1 MIKYPIIFI
10 KIITVNFPLFVA
22 RRIRNTHET
31 SFSKTVTYVGIGTIA
46 LGICIILV
54 AFSILFGFKDAII
67 QKITNFSGDLRIS
80 QISGNHSLSESPMQR
95 NLAWEKT
102 ILNHPYVDHLQSHV
116 QKPGILV
123 GDQGLAGV
131 VIKGI
136 GSDLPLAQIQQNIIA
151 GKGQVNQAQ
160 RIVLSAELAKQLNV
174 KLNESVILYFL
185 SQPNRP
191 RKVKIQGIY
200 ETGLEELDKLF
211 VLADRNWVQ
220 QMNGYTADSIGT
232 YEVFLKSNVDLNIAA
247 NRLTS
252 TLPPTWKLET
262 KEELF
267 PALFDWMMM
276 LDRNIVIFITLLL
289 IVACFNL
296 IATLWVLIM
305 ERIPMVGLLKALG
318 SSAAQIRSIFWW
330 NGMFI
335 LLRGLVLGNLFAMG
349 FCWLQASYH
358 LIPLDPVNY
367 YMNAVPIHWDWLT
380 WVWVN
385 LGTCALVSIIIYI
398 PTHFIN
404 KIDPQTAINY
414 KN

>member
-1 MIKYPIIFI
+1 
-10 KIITVNFPLFVA
+10 
-22 RRIRNTHET
+22 
-31 SFSKTVTYVGIGTIA
+31 VGIGTIA
-46 LGICIILV
+46 LGTCIILV
-54 AFSILFGFKDAII
+54 AFSILFGFKNAII

-95 NLAWEKT
+95 NEAWEKT
-102 ILNHPYVDHLQSHV
+102 IRNHPYVDHLQAHV

-123 GDQGLAGV
+123 GDKGLAGV

-136 GSDLPLAQIQQNIIA
+136 GNDMPLSQLNQNIIL
-151 GKGQVNQAQ
+151 GSGQIKKGQSIILSKELAHQLKVGVNQ
-160 RIVLSAELAKQLNV
+160 
-174 KLNESVILYFL
+174 SVILYFL

-191 RKVKIQGIY
+191 RKVQVQGIY

-211 VLADRNWVQ
+211 VLADRAWVQ
-220 QMNGYTADSIGT
+220 KMNGYTADSLGT
-232 YEVFLKSNVDLNIAA
+232 YEVYLKPNVNLNIAA

-276 LDRNIVIFITLLL
+276 LDRNIIIFIVLLL

-330 NGMFI
+330 NGFFI
-335 LLRGLVLGNLFAMG
+335 LLRGLVIGNILAMG
-349 FCWLQASYH
+349 FCWLQATYH
-358 LIPLDPVNY
+358 LIPLDPLNY
-367 YMNAVPIHWDWLT
+367 YMNSVPIYWDWLT

-385 LGTCALVSIIIYI
+385 LGTCGLVSMIIYI
-398 PTHFIN
+398 PTHFIT

>member
-1 MIKYPIIFI
+1 
-10 KIITVNFPLFVA
+10 VNFPLFVA

-31 SFSKTVTYVGIGTIA
+31 SFSKTVTYVGIGTIS

-54 AFSILFGFKDAII
+54 AFSILFGFKNAII

-95 NLAWEKT
+95 NEAWEKT
-102 ILNHPYVDHLQSHV
+102 IRNHPYVDHLQAHV

-123 GDQGLAGV
+123 GDKGLAGV

-136 GSDLPLAQIQQNIIA
+136 GNDMPLSQINQNIIS
-151 GKGQVNQAQ
+151 GSGQIKKSQS
-160 RIVLSAELAKQLNV
+160 IILSKELAHQLKVGINQ
-174 KLNESVILYFL
+174 SVILYFL

-191 RKVKIQGIY
+191 RKVQVQGIY

-211 VLADRNWVQ
+211 VLADRAWVQ
-220 QMNGYTADSIGT
+220 KMNGYTTDSLGT
-232 YEVFLKSNVDLNIAA
+232 YEVYLKPNVNLNIAA

-276 LDRNIVIFITLLL
+276 LDRNIIIFIVLLL

-330 NGMFI
+330 NGFFI
-335 LLRGLVLGNLFAMG
+335 LLRGLVIGNILAMG
-349 FCWLQASYH
+349 FCWLQATYH
-358 LIPLDPVNY
+358 LIPLDPLNY
-367 YMNAVPIHWDWLT
+367 YMNSVPIYWDWLT

-385 LGTCALVSIIIYI
+385 LGTCGLVSMIIYI
-398 PTHFIN
+398 PTHFIT

>member
-1 MIKYPIIFI
+1 
-10 KIITVNFPLFVA
+10 
-22 RRIRNTHET
+22 
-31 SFSKTVTYVGIGTIA
+31 VGIGTIA
-46 LGICIILV
+46 LGTCIILV
-54 AFSILFGFKDAII
+54 AFSILFGFKNAII
-67 QKITNFSGDLRIS
+67 QKITNFSGDLHIS

-95 NLAWEKT
+95 NEAWEKT
-102 ILNHPYVDHLQSHV
+102 IRNHPYVDHLQAHV

-123 GDQGLAGV
+123 GDKGLAGV

-136 GSDLPLAQIQQNIIA
+136 GNDMPLSQINQNIIS
-151 GKGQVNQAQ
+151 GSGQIKKGQS
-160 RIVLSAELAKQLNV
+160 IILSKELAHQLKVGINQ
-174 KLNESVILYFL
+174 SVILYFL

-191 RKVKIQGIY
+191 RKVQVQGIY

-211 VLADRNWVQ
+211 VLADRAWVQ
-220 QMNGYTADSIGT
+220 KMNGYTADSLGT
-232 YEVFLKSNVDLNIAA
+232 YEVYLKPNVNLNVAA

-252 TLPPTWKLET
+252 SLPPTWKLET

-276 LDRNIVIFITLLL
+276 LDRNIIIFIVLLL

-330 NGMFI
+330 NGFFI
-335 LLRGLVLGNLFAMG
+335 LLRGLLLGNILAMG
-349 FCWLQASYH
+349 FCWLQATYH
-358 LIPLDPVNY
+358 LIPLDPLNY
-367 YMNAVPIHWDWLT
+367 YMNSVPIFWDWLT

-385 LGTCALVSIIIYI
+385 LGTCGLVSIIIYI
-398 PTHFIN
+398 PTHFIT

>member
-1 MIKYPIIFI
+1 
-10 KIITVNFPLFVA
+10 VNFPLFVA

-46 LGICIILV
+46 LGTCIILV
-54 AFSILFGFKDAII
+54 AFSILFGFKNAII

-95 NLAWEKT
+95 NEAWEKT
-102 ILNHPYVDHLQSHV
+102 IRNHPYVDHLQAHV

-123 GDQGLAGV
+123 GDKGLAGV

-136 GSDLPLAQIQQNIIA
+136 GNDMPLSQINQNIIS
-151 GKGQVNQAQ
+151 GSGQIKKGQS
-160 RIVLSAELAKQLNV
+160 IILSKELAHQLKVGINQ
-174 KLNESVILYFL
+174 SVILYFL

-191 RKVKIQGIY
+191 RKVQVQGIY

-211 VLADRNWVQ
+211 VLADRAWVQ
-220 QMNGYTADSIGT
+220 KMNGYTADSLGT
-232 YEVFLKSNVDLNIAA
+232 YEVYLKPNVNLNIAA

-252 TLPPTWKLET
+252 SLPPTWKLET

-276 LDRNIVIFITLLL
+276 LDRNIIIFIVLLL

-330 NGMFI
+330 NGFFI
-335 LLRGLVLGNLFAMG
+335 LLRGLLLGNILAMG
-349 FCWLQASYH
+349 FCWLQATYH
-358 LIPLDPVNY
+358 LIPLDPLNY
-367 YMNAVPIHWDWLT
+367 YMNSVPIFWDWLT

-385 LGTCALVSIIIYI
+385 LGTCGLVSIIIYI
-398 PTHFIN
+398 PTHFIT

>member
-1 MIKYPIIFI
+1 
-10 KIITVNFPLFVA
+10 
-22 RRIRNTHET
+22 
-31 SFSKTVTYVGIGTIA
+31 
-46 LGICIILV
+46 
-54 AFSILFGFKDAII
+54 
-67 QKITNFSGDLRIS
+67 
-80 QISGNHSLSESPMQR
+80 MQR
-95 NLAWEKT
+95 HAAWEET
-102 ILNHPYVDHLQSHV
+102 IKKHPYVDHLQAHV

-123 GDQGLAGV
+123 GEQGLAGV

-136 GSDLPLAQIQQNIIA
+136 GADMPLAQVKQNIIA
-151 GKGQVNQAQ
+151 GSGQMKKGQH
-160 RIVLSAELAKQLNV
+160 IILSQELAQQLKV
-174 KLNESVILYFL
+174 SVNGSLILYFL

-191 RKVKIQGIY
+191 RKVRVQGIY

-211 VLADRNWVQ
+211 VLADRDWVQ
-220 QMNGYTADSIGT
+220 KMNGYTADSVGT
-232 YEVFLKSNVDLNIAA
+232 YEIYLKPNVDLNIAA
-247 NRLTS
+247 NRLTK
-252 TLPPTWKLET
+252 TLDPTWKLET

-267 PALFDWMMM
+267 PALFDWMLM
-276 LDRNIVIFITLLL
+276 LDRNIIIFITLLL

-318 SSAAQIRSIFWW
+318 SSSTQIRSIFWW
-330 NGMFI
+330 NGFFI
-335 LLRGLVLGNLFAMG
+335 LLRGLLLGNVLAMG
-349 FCWLQASYH
+349 FCWLQATFH
-358 LIPLDPVNY
+358 LIPLDPENY
-367 YMNAVPIHWDWLT
+367 YMNAVPIYWDWLT

>member
-1 MIKYPIIFI
+1 
-10 KIITVNFPLFVA
+10 
-22 RRIRNTHET
+22 
-31 SFSKTVTYVGIGTIA
+31 
-46 LGICIILV
+46 
-54 AFSILFGFKDAII
+54 
-67 QKITNFSGDLRIS
+67 
-80 QISGNHSLSESPMQR
+80 MQR
-95 NLAWEKT
+95 NEAWEKT
-102 ILNHPYVDHLQSHV
+102 IRNHPYVDHLQAHV

-123 GDQGLAGV
+123 GDKGLAGV

-136 GSDLPLAQIQQNIIA
+136 GNDMPLSQINQNIIS
-151 GKGQVNQAQ
+151 GSGQIKKGQSIILSKELAHQLKVGVNQ
-160 RIVLSAELAKQLNV
+160 
-174 KLNESVILYFL
+174 SVILYFL

-191 RKVKIQGIY
+191 RKVQVQGIY

-211 VLADRNWVQ
+211 VLADRAWVQ
-220 QMNGYTADSIGT
+220 KMNGYTADSLGT
-232 YEVFLKSNVDLNIAA
+232 YEVYLKPNVNLNIAA

-276 LDRNIVIFITLLL
+276 LDRNIIIFIVLLL

-330 NGMFI
+330 NGFFI
-335 LLRGLVLGNLFAMG
+335 LLRGLVIGNILAMG
-349 FCWLQASYH
+349 FCWLQATYH
-358 LIPLDPVNY
+358 LIPLDPLNY
-367 YMNAVPIHWDWLT
+367 YMNSVPIYWDWLT

-385 LGTCALVSIIIYI
+385 LGTCGLVSMIIYI
-398 PTHFIN
+398 PTHFIT

>member
-1 MIKYPIIFI
+1 M
-10 KIITVNFPLFVA
+10 NFPLFVA

-31 SFSKTVTYVGIGTIA
+31 SFSKTVTYVGIGTIS
-46 LGICIILV
+46 LGTCIILV
-54 AFSILFGFKDAII
+54 AFSILFGFKNAII

-95 NLAWEKT
+95 NEAWEKT
-102 ILNHPYVDHLQSHV
+102 IRNHPYVDHLQAHV

-123 GDQGLAGV
+123 GDKGLAGV

-136 GSDLPLAQIQQNIIA
+136 GNDMPLSQINQNIIS
-151 GKGQVNQAQ
+151 GSGQIKKGQS
-160 RIVLSAELAKQLNV
+160 IILSKELAHQLKVGINQ
-174 KLNESVILYFL
+174 SVILYFL

-191 RKVKIQGIY
+191 RKVQVQGIY

-211 VLADRNWVQ
+211 VLADRAWVQ
-220 QMNGYTADSIGT
+220 KMNGYTADSLGT
-232 YEVFLKSNVDLNIAA
+232 YEVYLKPNVNLNIAA

-252 TLPPTWKLET
+252 SLPPTWKLET

-276 LDRNIVIFITLLL
+276 LDRNIIIFIVLLL

-330 NGMFI
+330 NGFFI
-335 LLRGLVLGNLFAMG
+335 LLRGLLLGNILAMG
-349 FCWLQASYH
+349 FCWLQATYH
-358 LIPLDPVNY
+358 LIPLDPLNY
-367 YMNAVPIHWDWLT
+367 YMNSVPIFWDWLT

-385 LGTCALVSIIIYI
+385 LGTCGLVSIIIYI
-398 PTHFIN
+398 PTHFIT